1 MKGARAAAVVGL
13 LLIGLAPARGAAVD
27 GMVTL
32 IVSVDG
38 FPDDEGRAGV
48 AVWSGARGFPEDIEH
63 AIATTYVA
71 IVGSAAEA
79 RFGPFPP
86 GVYAVTVYHD
96 RDGDETFD
104 KNWLGVPRE
113 AWGVSNNVRPRLRA
127 PRFDEA
133 RLDLEAGE
141 HDVRIHVD

>member
-1 MKGARAAAVVGL
+1 VKGVPAAAVVAA
-13 LLIGLAPARGAAVD
+13 LLIGLATAPGAAVD

-38 FPDDEGRAGV
+38 FPDDRGEAGI
-48 AVWSGARGFPEDIEH
+48 AVWNGARGFPEDIEH
-63 AIATTYVA
+63 AIATTYVP
-71 IVGSAAEA
+71 IERGAAGA

-86 GVYAVTVYHD
+86 GVYAVTVFHD

-104 KNWLGVPRE
+104 KNFLGMPRE
-113 AWGVSNNVRPRLRA
+113 AWGVSNNARPRLRA
-127 PRFDEA
+127 PTFEEA
-133 RLDLEAGE
+133 RLELEAGE